1 MNLDI
6 NPETRKQHLYTA
18 MYLKRLFSLRQ
29 MDLDYSFTQMI
40 QICTA
45 PTKVWVIPAMP
56 SS

>member
-45 PTKVWVIPAMP
+45 PTKV
-56 SS
+56 

>member
-45 PTKVWVIPAMP
+45 PTKVWGILAMG

>member
-1 MNLDI
+1 MLDI
-6 NPETRKQHLYTA
+6 KVIRQNPDMVKQA
-18 MYLKRLFSLRQ
+18 MRNRQ

-45 PTKVWVIPAMP
+45 PTKVWGILAMG